1 MTDYF
6 APLSSNSRLGELLE
20 IQKTMPVS
28 SFPILLSNEKF
39 QVDPVD
45 RYTYIIMGLAVLI
58 AIVVPLLNLS

>member
-1 MTDYF
+1 M
-6 APLSSNSRLGELLE
+6 GELLE